1 MRDLAQKR
9 LILEPFQGSK
19 KYTLYNTILRTPRNF
34 LETRENVKILT
45 HPFYHINLS

>member
-19 KYTLYNTILRTPRNF
+19 KYFQCVKNEFQCFKNNF
-34 LETRENVKILT
+34 QDGKN
-45 HPFYHINLS
+45 

>member
-19 KYTLYNTILRTPRNF
+19 KYNSCFIGYFKT
-34 LETRENVKILT
+34 
-45 HPFYHINLS
+45 